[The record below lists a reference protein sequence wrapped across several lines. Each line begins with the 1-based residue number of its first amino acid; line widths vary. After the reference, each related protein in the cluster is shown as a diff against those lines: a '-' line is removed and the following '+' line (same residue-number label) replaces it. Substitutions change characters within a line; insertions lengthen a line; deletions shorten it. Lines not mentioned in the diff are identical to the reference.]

1 MSKIKGFLTKLN
13 NMSPAAKASFWFV
26 VSSVALKGI
35 SFITTPIFTRLLDAE
50 AYGVSAVFVTWENV
64 ISIFATLSLADG
76 VYNVAM
82 TKYED
87 DVDTVTSSFIGLTAV
102 SSVLV
107 YSVCI
112 GVNVL
117 FPQLFEFNNWYLGF
131 MWLQTF
137 TNAVTSFW
145 LMRKRFTYDY
155 KKVIAYTFSNAILS
169 PIVAI
174 LCVKLVTENKAIA
187 KVIGSGLW
195 GIIIGLALLILLVY
209 KGKKLYHKEYWKYA
223 LKFNIPLLPHYLS
236 SVMLNSADKLMLDSM
251 FNAAAAGLYSIA
263 HSITG
268 VINLITRAINSSLI
282 PYTLQAIK
290 KGTVKKLY
298 NVILGCSTMVAVVCE
313 LVILFAREVIL
324 IFATKDYMDA
334 VWFVAPLAF
343 AVQVSFVTS
352 LVGNIMFYY
361 EKSKEMS
368 AATMICAVCNI
379 ALNYGGI
386 KLFGPYAVG
395 YATLISSFIRFFIY
409 YFVTKKYE
417 KNLDEIINL
426 KALIFIFLCFA
437 VLMVYGI
444 VFWNN
449 LLMKI
454 MLLVVIL
461 VLVLVFKNKIIGM
474 FKNMKKKDETTDGQ
488 NN

>member
-1 MSKIKGFLTKLN
+1 MSKVKAFLQKLN

-26 VSSVALKGI
+26 VSSVVLKGI

-64 ISIFATLSLADG
+64 ISIFATLSLAGG

-87 DVDTVTSSFIGLTAV
+87 DVDTVTSSFIGLTVV
-102 SSVLV
+102 SSTLV
-107 YSVCI
+107 YAICMVI
-112 GVNVL
+112 NTL
-117 FPQLFEFNNWYLGF
+117 FPSLFELNNLYLGF

-137 TNAVTSFW
+137 TNAVISFW

-155 KKVIAYTFSNAILS
+155 KKVIAYTFSNALLS
-169 PIVAI
+169 PVVAI
-174 LCVKLVTENKAIA
+174 ICVKLFSQNKAIA

-195 GIIIGLALLILLVY
+195 GIIIGVAILILLVH

-236 SVMLNSADKLMLDSM
+236 SVMLNSADKLMLDGM

-268 VINLITRAINSSLI
+268 VVSLVTQAINSSLI

-298 NVILGCSTMVAVVCE
+298 SVILGCSTLIAVICE
-313 LVILFAREVIL
+313 LIILFAREVIL
-324 IFATKDYMDA
+324 IFATNDYMDA

-343 AVQVSFVTS
+343 AVQVSFVTG
-352 LVGNIMFYY
+352 LVGNIIFYY

-368 AATMICAVCNI
+368 IATMICAVCNI
-379 ALNYGGI
+379 ALNFGGI

-395 YATLISSFIRFFIY
+395 YATLISSFIHFFIY
-409 YFVTKKYE
+409 YYVAKKYE
-417 KNLDEIINL
+417 KNLNEIINL
-426 KALIFIFLCFA
+426 KVLMLIFLGFA

-444 VFWNN
+444 IFWEN
-449 LLMKI
+449 LVMKI
-454 MLLVVIL
+454 ILLVVIL

-474 FKNMKKKDETTDGQ
+474 FKNMKKKDGATNEE
-488 NN
+488 

>member
-1 MSKIKGFLTKLN
+1 MSKVKAFLTKLN

-26 VSSVALKGI
+26 VSSVVLKGI

-64 ISIFATLSLADG
+64 ISIFATLSLAGG

-87 DVDTVTSSFIGLTAV
+87 DVDTVTSSFIGLTVV
-102 SSVLV
+102 SSSLV
-107 YSVCI
+107 YAICMVI
-112 GVNVL
+112 NTL
-117 FPQLFEFNNWYLGF
+117 FPSLFELNNLYLGF

-155 KKVIAYTFSNAILS
+155 KKVIAYTFSNALLS
-169 PIVAI
+169 PVVAI
-174 LCVKLVTENKAIA
+174 ICVKLFSQNKAIA

-195 GIIIGLALLILLVY
+195 GIIIGVAILILLVY

-223 LKFNIPLLPHYLS
+223 LKFNVPLLPHYLS
-236 SVMLNSADKLMLDSM
+236 SVMLNSADKLMLDGM
-251 FNAAAAGLYSIA
+251 FNAAAVGLYSIA

-268 VINLITRAINSSLI
+268 VVGLITGAINNSLI

-290 KGTVKKLY
+290 KGTIKKLY
-298 NVILGCSTMVAVVCE
+298 NVILGCSTLVAVVCE
-313 LVILFAREVIL
+313 LVVLFAREVIL
-324 IFATKDYMDA
+324 IFATNDYMDA

-343 AVQVSFVTS
+343 AVQVSFVTG
-352 LVGNIMFYY
+352 LVGNIVFYY

-395 YATLISSFIRFFIY
+395 YATLISSFIHFFIY
-409 YFVTKKYE
+409 YLVAKKYE
-417 KNLDEIINL
+417 KNLNEIINL
-426 KALIFIFLCFA
+426 KVLLLIFAGFA
-437 VLMVYGI
+437 ALMVYGI
-444 VFWNN
+444 IFWDN
-449 LLMKI
+449 LVMKI
-454 MLLVVIL
+454 ILLVVIL
-461 VLVLVFKNKIIGM
+461 VLALVFKNKIIDM
-474 FKNMKKKDETTDGQ
+474 FKNMKNKDEPI
-488 NN
+488 NE

>member
-26 VSSVALKGI
+26 VSSVVLKGI

-64 ISIFATLSLADG
+64 ISIFATFSLAGG

-87 DVDTVTSSFIGLTAV
+87 DVDTVTSSFIGLTVV
-102 SSVLV
+102 SSSLV
-107 YSVCI
+107 YAICMVI
-112 GVNVL
+112 NTL
-117 FPQLFEFNNWYLGF
+117 FPSLFELNNLYLGF

-155 KKVIAYTFSNAILS
+155 KKVIAYTFSNALLS
-169 PIVAI
+169 PVVAI
-174 LCVKLVTENKAIA
+174 ICVKLFSQNKAIA

-195 GIIIGLALLILLVY
+195 GIIIGVAILILLVY

-223 LKFNIPLLPHYLS
+223 LKFNVPLLPHYLS
-236 SVMLNSADKLMLDSM
+236 SVMLNSADKLMLDGM
-251 FNAAAAGLYSIA
+251 FNAAAVGLYSIA

-268 VINLITRAINSSLI
+268 VVGLITGAINNSLI

-290 KGTVKKLY
+290 KGTIKKLY
-298 NVILGCSTMVAVVCE
+298 NVILGCSTLVAVVCE
-313 LVILFAREVIL
+313 LVVLFAREVIL
-324 IFATKDYMDA
+324 IFATNDYMDA

-343 AVQVSFVTS
+343 TVQVSFVTG
-352 LVGNIMFYY
+352 LVGNIVFYY

-395 YATLISSFIRFFIY
+395 YATLISSFIHFFIY
-409 YFVTKKYE
+409 YLVAKKHE
-417 KNLDEIINL
+417 KNLNEIINL
-426 KALIFIFLCFA
+426 KVLLLIFAGFA
-437 VLMVYGI
+437 ALMVYGI
-444 VFWNN
+444 IFWDN
-449 LLMKI
+449 LVMKI
-454 MLLVVIL
+454 ILLVVIL
-461 VLVLVFKNKIIGM
+461 VLALVFKNKIIDM
-474 FKNMKKKDETTDGQ
+474 FKNMKNKDEPI
-488 NN
+488 NE

>member
-35 SFITTPIFTRLLDAE
+35 SFITTPIFTRLLTTED
-50 AYGVSAVFVTWENV
+50 YGISTVFTTWEGV
-64 ISIFATLSLADG
+64 ISIFATLSLAGG

-117 FPQLFEFNNWYLGF
+117 FPQLFELNNWYLGF

-137 TNAVTSFW
+137 ANAVTTFW

-174 LCVKLVTENKAIA
+174 ICVKLVTENKAIA
-187 KVIGSGLW
+187 KVIGSGVWGILI
-195 GIIIGLALLILLVY
+195 GIIIMFMLIF

-236 SVMLNSADKLMLDSM
+236 QVMLNSTDKLMLDSM
-251 FNAAAAGLYSIA
+251 ISAASAGLYNIA

-268 VINLITRAINSSLI
+268 VVHLITQAINSSLI

-298 NVILGCSTMVAVVCE
+298 SVILGCSTLIAVICE
-313 LVILFAREVIL
+313 LIILFAREVIL
-324 IFATKDYMDA
+324 IFATNDYMDA

-343 AVQVSFVTS
+343 AVQVSFVTG
-352 LVGNIMFYY
+352 LVGNIIFYY

-368 AATMICAVCNI
+368 IATMICAVCNI

-395 YATLISSFIRFFIY
+395 YATLISSFIHFFIY
-409 YFVTKKYE
+409 YFVAKKYE

-426 KALIFIFLCFA
+426 KVLLLIFAGFA
-437 VLMVYGI
+437 ALMVYGI
-444 VFWNN
+444 IFWDN
-449 LLMKI
+449 LVMKI
-454 MLLVVIL
+454 ILLVVIL
-461 VLVLVFKNKIIGM
+461 VLALVFKNKIIGM
-474 FKNMKKKDETTDGQ
+474 FKNMKKKDGATNEE
-488 NN
+488 

>member
-1 MSKIKGFLTKLN
+1 MSKVKAFLTKLN

-26 VSSVALKGI
+26 VSSVVLKGI

-64 ISIFATLSLADG
+64 ISIFATFSLAGG

-87 DVDTVTSSFIGLTAV
+87 DVDTVTSSFIGLTVV
-102 SSVLV
+102 SSSLV
-107 YSVCI
+107 YAICMVI
-112 GVNVL
+112 NTL
-117 FPQLFEFNNWYLGF
+117 FPSLFELNNLYLGF

-155 KKVIAYTFSNAILS
+155 KKVIAYTFSNALLS
-169 PIVAI
+169 PVVAI
-174 LCVKLVTENKAIA
+174 ICVKLFSQNKAIA

-195 GIIIGLALLILLVY
+195 GIIIGVAILILLVY

-223 LKFNIPLLPHYLS
+223 LKFNVPLLPHYLS
-236 SVMLNSADKLMLDSM
+236 SVMLNSADKLMLDGM
-251 FNAAAAGLYSIA
+251 FNAAAVGLYSIA

-268 VINLITRAINSSLI
+268 VVGLITGAINNSLI

-290 KGTVKKLY
+290 KGTIKKLY
-298 NVILGCSTMVAVVCE
+298 NVILGCSTLVAVVCE
-313 LVILFAREVIL
+313 LVVLFAREVIL
-324 IFATKDYMDA
+324 IFATNDYMDA

-343 AVQVSFVTS
+343 TVQVSFVTG
-352 LVGNIMFYY
+352 LVGNIVFYY

-395 YATLISSFIRFFIY
+395 YATLISSFIHFFIY
-409 YFVTKKYE
+409 YLVAKKYE
-417 KNLDEIINL
+417 KNLNEIINL
-426 KALIFIFLCFA
+426 KVLLLIFAGFA
-437 VLMVYGI
+437 ALMVYGI
-444 VFWNN
+444 IFWDN
-449 LLMKI
+449 LVMKI
-454 MLLVVIL
+454 ILLVVIL
-461 VLVLVFKNKIIGM
+461 VLALVFKNKIIDM
-474 FKNMKKKDETTDGQ
+474 FKNMKNKDEPI
-488 NN
+488 NE

>member
-26 VSSVALKGI
+26 VSSVVLKGI

-64 ISIFATLSLADG
+64 ISIFATFSLAGG

-87 DVDTVTSSFIGLTAV
+87 DVDTVTSSFIGLTVV
-102 SSVLV
+102 SSSLV
-107 YSVCI
+107 YAICMVI
-112 GVNVL
+112 NTL
-117 FPQLFEFNNWYLGF
+117 FPSLFELNNLYLGF

-155 KKVIAYTFSNAILS
+155 KKVIAYTFSNALLS
-169 PIVAI
+169 PVVAI
-174 LCVKLVTENKAIA
+174 ICVKLFSQNKAIA

-195 GIIIGLALLILLVY
+195 GIIIGVAILILLVY

-223 LKFNIPLLPHYLS
+223 LKFNVPLLPHYLS
-236 SVMLNSADKLMLDSM
+236 SVMLNSADKLMLDGM
-251 FNAAAAGLYSIA
+251 FNAAAVGLYSIA

-268 VINLITRAINSSLI
+268 VVGLITGAINNSLI

-290 KGTVKKLY
+290 KGTIKKLY
-298 NVILGCSTMVAVVCE
+298 NVILGCSTLVAVVCE
-313 LVILFAREVIL
+313 LVVLFAREVIL
-324 IFATKDYMDA
+324 IFATNDYMDA

-343 AVQVSFVTS
+343 TVQVSFVTG
-352 LVGNIMFYY
+352 LVGNIVFYY

-395 YATLISSFIRFFIY
+395 YATLISSFIHFFIY
-409 YFVTKKYE
+409 YLVAKKYE
-417 KNLDEIINL
+417 KNLNEIINL
-426 KALIFIFLCFA
+426 KVLLLIFAGFA
-437 VLMVYGI
+437 ALMVYGI
-444 VFWNN
+444 IFWDN
-449 LLMKI
+449 LVMKI
-454 MLLVVIL
+454 ILLVVIL
-461 VLVLVFKNKIIGM
+461 VLALVFKNKIIDM
-474 FKNMKKKDETTDGQ
+474 FKNMKNKDEPI
-488 NN
+488 NE

>member
-1 MSKIKGFLTKLN
+1 MSKVKAFLQKLN

-26 VSSVALKGI
+26 VSSVVLKGI

-64 ISIFATLSLADG
+64 ISIFATLSLAGG

-87 DVDTVTSSFIGLTAV
+87 DVDTVTSSFIGLTVV
-102 SSVLV
+102 SSTLV
-107 YSVCI
+107 YAICMIINTLIPS
-112 GVNVL
+112 
-117 FPQLFEFNNWYLGF
+117 LFELNNLYLGF

-137 TNAVTSFW
+137 TNAVTTFW
-145 LMRKRFTYDY
+145 LMRKRFIYDY
-155 KKVIAYTFSNAILS
+155 KKVIAFTFSNALLS

-174 LCVKLVTENKAIA
+174 ICVQSVSQNKAIA

-195 GIIIGLALLILLVY
+195 GIIIGVALLILLVY

-223 LKFNIPLLPHYLS
+223 LRFNLPLLPHYLS
-236 SVMLNSADKLMLDSM
+236 QVMLNSADKLMLDGM

-268 VINLITRAINSSLI
+268 VVHIITQAINSSLI

-290 KGTVKKLY
+290 KRTVKKLY
-298 NVILGCSTMVAVVCE
+298 SVILGCSTLVAVICE
-313 LVILFAREVIL
+313 LIILFAREAIL
-324 IFATKDYMDA
+324 IFATNEYLDA

-343 AVQVSFVTS
+343 TVQVSFVTG
-352 LVGNIMFYY
+352 LVGNIIFYY

-395 YATLISSFIRFFIY
+395 YATLISSFIHFFIY
-409 YFVTKKYE
+409 YFVARKYE
-417 KNLDEIINL
+417 KNLNEIINL
-426 KALIFIFLCFA
+426 KVLMLIFLGFA
-437 VLMVYGI
+437 ILMVYGI
-444 VFWNN
+444 IFWNN
-449 LLMKI
+449 LIMKLI
-454 MLLVVIL
+454 LLVVIL
-461 VLVLVFKNKIIGM
+461 VLCLVFKNKIIAL
-474 FKNMKKKDETTDGQ
+474 FKNMKKKDGALNEQ
-488 NN
+488 